1 MTACKRTVSGTLSLP
16 SRGAFHLSLTVL
28 VHYRSVGIFSLA
40 GWSPRIHSRFHV
52 TRGTQVPARLS
63 CLSPT
68 GLSPT
73 LARLSSALRL
83 GTWVHIAGPTTPSP
97 VGDGLGSS
105 RFARRYSGNRV
116 FFLFLQVLRCFS
128 SLGSLP
134 RAYGFSAGCWR
145 FAPAGFPIRTS
156 PGQSLLPTH
165 RGLSQVAT
173 SFIGSTAKAS
183 TVRP

>member
-1 MTACKRTVSGTLSLP
+1 MTACKHTVSRTISLP

-40 GWSPRIHSRFHV
+40 GWSPRVHSRFHV
-52 TRGTQVPARLS
+52 TRATQVPARPP

-73 LARLSSALRL
+73 LARLPSALRL
-83 GTWVHIAGPTTPSP
+83 GIRVHVAGPTTPLP
-97 VGDGLGSS
+97 EGRGLGCSPFV
-105 RFARRYSGNRV
+105 RHYLGNRF

-128 SLGSLP
+128 SLGSLHT
-134 RAYGFSAGCWR
+134 AYVFSRRYQR
-145 FAPAGFPIRTS
+145 FALVGFPIRTS
-156 PGQSLLPTH
+156 PGQCLLPAH